1 MRASA
6 ARRVWLI
13 IAGIAV
19 IALAALAAVKFLA
32 PASDVDNGLRL
43 VHEEPSRFDTVVVYD
58 RQGERCMS
66 FGTMD
71 TTGRQT
77 CFRLAEPDTMV
88 FEYTRMMAG
97 ALLAQPAPQRI
108 LIIGL
113 GGGTLPTAL
122 ARIVPGAVIDSVEI
136 DPAVVKVAQEYFG
149 YRPGPRQRVFVQDG
163 REFVERA
170 RREGATYDMVML
182 DAFDIDYIPAHLLT
196 VEFMEQVKG
205 ILSGRGVLVANSFAQ
220 SRMYD
225 RESATYAAV
234 FGPFFNLRGRM
245 DGNRVIVAVP
255 SGLPSE
261 ETLEQNARVLA
272 EPLRAFGIDI
282 ATELARY
289 SRVQD
294 WPDGAEPLRD

>member
-1 MRASA
+1 
-6 ARRVWLI
+6 
-13 IAGIAV
+13 
-19 IALAALAAVKFLA
+19 
-32 PASDVDNGLRL
+32 
-43 VHEEPSRFDTVVVYD
+43 
-58 RQGERCMS
+58 
-66 FGTMD
+66 
-71 TTGRQT
+71 
-77 CFRLAEPDTMV
+77 
-88 FEYTRMMAG
+88 
-97 ALLAQPAPQRI
+97 
-108 LIIGL
+108 
-113 GGGTLPTAL
+113 
-122 ARIVPGAVIDSVEI
+122 
-136 DPAVVKVAQEYFG
+136 
-149 YRPGPRQRVFVQDG
+149 VQDG

-170 RREGATYDMVML
+170 HREGATYDMVRL

-205 ILSGRGVLVANSFAQ
+205 ILSSRGVLVANSFAQ

-261 ETLEQNARVLA
+261 ETLEQNVRVLA